1 MHAAGAASGQHGAA
15 HRIVSR
21 CGEKHTYRYPD
32 NVRADG
38 ACGTPQQVFNAC
50 RRPQQRVPTA
60 LDSAKAVS

>member
-15 HRIVSR
+15 HRIVAR
-21 CGEKHTYRYPD
+21 CGEKHTYRHPD

-38 ACGTPQQVFNAC
+38 ACGTPPQALNAS
-50 RRPQQRVPTA
+50 RRLHQRAPAA